1 MDPTLAQIYGTNQSA
16 DATDLEKLAADE
28 LAAGL
33 AEDGGINVNDLSQ
46 DQIEAMAQEVLNDI
60 SGADGKD
67 EEAENT
73 DADDETL
80 AKVAEADRLGRIMA
94 HAMNQELVSIQKEA
108 SAAEQLKAEKAG
120 LLGKRSKDVRG
131 VGRQARDTAGRA
143 GRAVSSK
150 ASEVGGKVMSALKQH
165 GGKAMSAA
173 KGVAAKHPKAALG
186 LGAAGVAA
194 GAFGAGRMSKKS
206 SALDTLAR
214 AHVLEI
220 LQASGIDPDTLQL
233 QQEKV
238 SEADPAT
245 ALSNAVESRAWEILA
260 QYGVTPS
267 TED

>member
-60 SGADGKD
+60 SAADGQGDK
-67 EEAENT
+67 AENTDAADET

-94 HAMNQELVSIQKEA
+94 HAMNQELVSIQKQA
-108 SAAEQLKAEKAG
+108 GAGQAVKNWAQLAAHGAKKGGEK
-120 LLGKRSKDVRG
+120 V
-131 VGRQARDTAGRA
+131 VG
-143 GRAVSSK
+143 
-150 ASEVGGKVMSALKQH
+150 
-165 GGKAMSAA
+165 AA
-173 KGVAAKHPKAALG
+173 KAVASKGKEMGAKSVEHVKKHKSLYAAGAAGATG
-186 LGAAGVAA
+186 LGAGYAA
-194 GAFGAGRMSKKS
+194 GKKKKS
-206 SALDTLAR
+206 SALDTLAQ
-214 AHVLEI
+214 AHALEI
-220 LQASGIDPDTLQL
+220 LKASGIDPDSLQL

-238 SEADPAT
+238 SEADPAA